1 MTKYDEIVSLG
12 EETAE
17 MLFADDEDHQQVVK
31 GEADIAAH
39 LTATAATIDASLK
52 DDLLLI
58 QEYKGEAQ
66 IVSEEIQEKKRKLEE
81 SETTGKEAKAVDEG
95 KLKRNNDKIDGFTAE
110 KNELDLHVKKINE
123 EQNRLKDRL
132 RKELAVAKSKV
143 RIYSSL
149 TGIEWDSEAEKD
161 AVAGVF
167 SGEKRAAPF
176 HFDKKKK
183 TSVEITNALWDLID
197 EGGDDDDW

>member
-39 LTATAATIDASLK
+39 LTATTAAIESSLK

-66 IVSEEIQEKKRKLEE
+66 IVSEEVQEKKRKLVE
-81 SETTGKEAKAVDEG
+81 SETNGQEAKAVDEG

-123 EQNRLKDRL
+123 EQNRLKERL

-143 RIYSSL
+143 RIYSSV

-161 AVAGVF
+161 VVSGVF

-176 HFDKKKK
+176 CFDKKQK
-183 TSVEITNALWDLID
+183 TAVEITNALWDLID
-197 EGGDDDDW
+197 EGGDDEDW